1 MDMELENIVA
11 NTVYIKAREG
21 EHKRKGKSKK
31 WKDMLRFVPLSQCGQ
46 TETEIEQTY
55 SYIVEKQPIGKR
67 LFEDFCRQ
75 TQFYKNWMNF
85 LELVNQYELSI
96 ADKRKIAAEIRK
108 LFLEPGSPYR
118 INSESKSDDQPRYM
132 NSHYIGEEDID
143 SCLKEIEKL
152 ESQPVVRESKNQN
165 FYDPLDEIFKPIQ
178 TAIRKHLAE
187 QPFQD
192 FLHSKKYHR
201 FIQWKELE
209 KRNITKTH
217 FRQYRVLGKGGFGEV
232 CACQVRATG
241 KLYACKR
248 LEKKRIKKRHG
259 EKMALNEKCILESI
273 NSRFVVTLGYAYET
287 KEALHLV
294 LTIMNGGDLKF
305 HIHNLPD
312 TMTFQ
317 RAIYYAAQIACGLE
331 DLHAE
336 GIIYRDLKPEN
347 CLLDDNGNIRIS
359 DLGLAERVKLDKRVK
374 GRVGTVGYMAPE
386 VVKNEQYGF
395 GVDWW
400 GLGCIIFELISGRGP
415 FRKRGEKVKRD
426 EVESRVKNDT
436 EHYSKEFTEEYARE
450 LSEKKQ
456 KEKSSENGSSGI
468 NGGQKTFF
476 GLIHLDPLRLEEEVQ
491 GRVAAKD
498 ICQKL
503 LQKDPVNRL
512 GVRSGYY
519 SNAREVQSHPFFAT
533 ISMKHLKAGH
543 YYPPFQ
549 PDQKAVYAKD
559 VLDIEQFSTVKGV
572 TIGERDED
580 FYKKFN
586 TGCVSITWQEEILE
600 TVFDD
605 LEKIPVETGSHSSR
619 DGSGTERG
627 SIFRR
632 LALDC
637 FSSTNDDFGRIR
649 GRNRTISNHQ
659 DRTTV
664 MECQTT

>member
-1 MDMELENIVA
+1 MMDMELENIVA

-31 WKDMLRFVPLSQCGQ
+31 WKDMLRFAPLSQCEQ
-46 TETEIEQTY
+46 TATEIEKTY
-55 SYIVEKQPIGKR
+55 SYIVERQPIGRR

-75 TQFYKNWMNF
+75 GEFYRNWMNF

-96 ADKRKIAAEIRK
+96 NDKHKIADEIRK
-108 LFLEPGSPYR
+108 KFLAQDAPCRLNSKRPGYFFIP
-118 INSESKSDDQPRYM
+118 
-132 NSHYIGEEDID
+132 GEEAGQPITEEYVEEAQID
-143 SCLKEIEKL
+143 TCIKEIEKL
-152 ESQPVVRESKNQN
+152 ESEPLIRESKNKN
-165 FYDPLDEIFKPIQ
+165 YDDPLDQIFKPLQREI
-178 TAIRKHLAE
+178 KNHLSDR
-187 QPFQD
+187 PFNE
-192 FLHSKKYHR
+192 FLRSKKYSR
-201 FIQWKELE
+201 FVQWKELE
-209 KRNITKTH
+209 KRSITKSH

-287 KEALHLV
+287 KDALHLV

-359 DLGLAERVKLDKRVK
+359 DLGLAERVKQDQRVK

-386 VVKNEQYGF
+386 VVKNEKYGF

-400 GLGCIIFELISGRGP
+400 GLGCIIFELIAGRGP

-426 EVESRVKNDT
+426 EVEARVKN
-436 EHYSKEFTEEYARE
+436 EKENYSKEFTKDYARE
-450 LSEKKQ
+450 LAEKKQ
-456 KEKSSENGSSGI
+456 KEKVSENGSAGA
-468 NGGQKTFF
+468 NGCPKLATK
-476 GLIHLDPLRLEEEVQ
+476 LKLLEPLTIEEEEN
-491 GRVAAKD
+491 GRLAAKD

-503 LQKDPVNRL
+503 LQKDPNQRL
-512 GVRSGYY
+512 GVRNGYY
-519 SNAREVQSHPFFAT
+519 SNAKEVQSHPFFAT

-572 TIGERDED
+572 TIGEKDED

-586 TGCVSITWQEEILE
+586 TGCVSITWQTEILE
-600 TVFDD
+600 TVFEE
-605 LEKIPVETGSHSSR
+605 LEKIPIEYGTKNSASSR
-619 DGSGTERG
+619 DGASGAEQR

-637 FSSTNDDFGRIR
+637 FSLRV
-649 GRNRTISNHQ
+649 RNPPPP
-659 DRTTV
+659 